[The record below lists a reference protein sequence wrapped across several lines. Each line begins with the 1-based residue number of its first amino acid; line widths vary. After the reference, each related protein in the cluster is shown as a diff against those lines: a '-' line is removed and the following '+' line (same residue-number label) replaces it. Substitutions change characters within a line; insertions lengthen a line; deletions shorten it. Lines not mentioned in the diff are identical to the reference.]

1 MDYKNMTHRKTRVA
15 LIHDWLPLI
24 GGAERVLQ
32 ELTHI
37 FPQADIFTLFDF
49 LTPQQKEMFNAKNIY
64 SSYLNKLPYVKKYY
78 RHLLGCCP
86 QAIESFDLT
95 EYDLVFSSSASVA
108 KGVITRPNQVHI
120 AYVHSPAR
128 YAWDLTHQYLKQGN
142 LDKGIKGYLAQR
154 LLHKFRIWDMRTAN
168 GVDHFI
174 SNSDYIAK
182 RIYKTYRREA
192 HTIYPPINI
201 EFFEFRDTKEDFYL
215 TASRFVPYKRVDL
228 IASAFAKMPDKKLVI
243 IGDGPDYDIVK
254 MICDKAPNI
263 TMLGYQETSVLKDYM
278 QRSRA
283 FIFAAEEDFGIIPLE
298 AQACGT
304 PVIAYGAGGALET
317 VIGIDNNPD
326 TGTGIFFDT
335 QTEDSLVEAVKRFDS
350 YYSTKIHQSCRDNA
364 EKFSVATFR
373 DNIRSFINQV
383 APELEI

>member
-1 MDYKNMTHRKTRVA
+1 MITKKTRVA

-32 ELTHI
+32 ELTHL

-49 LTPQQKEMFNAKNIY
+49 LTPKQKEMFNAKNIY

-78 RHLLGCCP
+78 RHLLGFCP
-86 QAIESFDLT
+86 QAIESFDLS

-128 YAWDLTHQYLKQGN
+128 YAWDLTHQYLKQSN

-174 SNSDYIAK
+174 SNSDYIGK
-182 RIYKTYRREA
+182 RIYKTYRRDSK
-192 HTIYPPINI
+192 TIYPPINVD
-201 EFFEFRDTKEDFYL
+201 FFEFSDTKDDFYL

-243 IGDGPDYDIVK
+243 IGDGPDYDKVK
-254 MICDKAPNI
+254 QISENAPNI
-263 TMLGYQETSVLKDYM
+263 TMLGYQETNVLKDYM

-283 FIFAAEEDFGIIPLE
+283 FVFAAEEDFGIIPLE

-317 VIGIDNNPD
+317 VIDIADKPE
-326 TGTGIFFDT
+326 TGTGILFDA
-335 QTEDSLVEAVKRFDS
+335 QTAESLVDAVKRFDS
-350 YYSTKIHQSCRDNA
+350 HYVPQIHHHCRANA
-364 EKFSVATFR
+364 ENFSVATFR
-373 DNIRSFINQV
+373 DNIRGFINHV

>member
-1 MDYKNMTHRKTRVA
+1 MTPKKTRVA

-128 YAWDLTHQYLKQGN
+128 YAWDLTHQYLKQSN
-142 LDKGIKGYLAQR
+142 LDKGIKGYIAQR

-182 RIYKTYRREA
+182 RIYKTYRRDA
-192 HTIYPPINI
+192 KTIYPPINI
-201 EFFEFRDTKEDFYL
+201 DFFDFCDAKEDFYL

-243 IGDGPDYDIVK
+243 IGDGPDYDIIK
-254 MICDKAPNI
+254 LISDKAPNI

-283 FIFAAEEDFGIIPLE
+283 FVFAAEEDFGIIPLE

-317 VIGIDNNPD
+317 VIGIDSNPA

-335 QTEDSLVEAVKRFDS
+335 QTADSIEEAVKRFDS
-350 YYSTKIHQSCRDNA
+350 YYSTKIHKSCRDNA

-373 DNIRSFINQV
+373 DNMRNFIHHV
-383 APELEI
+383 APELEIHS